1 MKQLILFA
9 CLSLLTFS
17 LNAQVFVDID
27 ATGSG
32 DGTSWADAYTN
43 LNDALLAAAAGSE
56 VWIADGTYT
65 TPDTASFFI
74 DKDLTVLGGFNGT
87 ETDASAADP
96 AANVTILSGDVN
108 GDDVQGSY
116 DSLSRV
122 DNQPVLLLSDTNAV
136 QTITI
141 NINGLTIQDGNVEG
155 FVDGNPLP
163 FTGGGVLILAR
174 ANISN
179 VTFRANHADF
189 GSAIGSALSGAGSV
203 LDNVTVTDNYTGG
216 GWVVNNNTI
225 ESISFTNSTFSGANE
240 GLVATGMIFS
250 TNSGTII
257 VDGCSFSDIATV
269 ARGAA
274 VSTQD
279 CADVQVRNTMV
290 NDTEADLGGGLY
302 LRNFDS
308 FGTETPGE
316 TLIENVIMSGIQSSR
331 WGGGVLLSQVN
342 STIRNVTISDVEA
355 QINGGLGG
363 GLYLQSNNDD
373 IPLTIDWEGVN
384 ISDVETNSTGAGI
397 FAFTNPD
404 YQVRLVNVT
413 VDNASAVGSGGGLY
427 LNGGGPALAEENVA
441 ILDNVTIN
449 NCVANATPT
458 NTGGFGG
465 GSIFFAQ
472 DINVSKSTFTNND
485 AAQER
490 GNGAGV
496 YAQGDN
502 ISVTVT
508 DSDFEGNRALSGS
521 GLAVF
526 GAGQT
531 TTVTN
536 STFDGN
542 GSTGE
547 ASHRGG
553 AMAFFHGAGSAVT
566 VDNVTMI
573 NNSVVADEFVSGGGA
588 IYASNITNDIGTIT
602 VSNSNIE
609 ANVCSGT
616 ANGGG
621 IYFVDATDGD
631 INNTDFVFNSA
642 NDGGALSSLLFEIPD
657 TVDNVP
663 MPFLPEFDVT
673 ISNALINNNSAGNQG
688 GAVVTQR
695 SMMNFTN
702 VAFANNE
709 VGGDGAGGGAIIF
722 NGNSPNVDGN
732 NDFESAAPS
741 VLTSA
746 IVNCSFFG
754 NRHSQSETGVGNAI
768 ALFQQQNPF
777 DATEF
782 SLTLTLQNNIFFQN
796 ADDETPIELEPAT
809 ADPATAFGTVNFVSN
824 GGNFFNVANGPNVDL
839 GMNGDIVDTDLIDAE
854 AIFEDPFEDESEFPL
869 LRPLYDPNDPDANP
883 LVGNAVTGGLLP
895 ATGIDGNPRGEDPE
909 IGAYEL
915 AWVLT
920 NVQDIEESGLDMS
933 FFPNPTAD
941 VLNIESRDA
950 TIQSYNVILTDAN
963 GRILRSNRYN
973 GTVNQIDFTTLPT
986 GVYNLQLEVNGSV
999 YSKQI
1004 VKQ

>member
-9 CLSLLTFS
+9 CLSLFTFG
-17 LNAQVFVDID
+17 LNAQVFVDTD
-27 ATGSG
+27 ATGAG

-87 ETDASAADP
+87 ETEASAADP
-96 AANVTILSGDVN
+96 ATNVTILSGDVN

-136 QTITI
+136 QTLTI

-155 FVDGNPLP
+155 YVDGSPLP
-163 FTGGGVLILAR
+163 FTGGGVLLLAR
-174 ANISN
+174 ANITN
-179 VTFRANHADF
+179 TIFRANHADF
-189 GSAIGSALSGAGSV
+189 GSAIGSALSGENSV
-203 LDNVTVTDNYTGG
+203 LDGITVADNYTGD
-216 GWVVNNNTI
+216 GWVVYNNTI
-225 ESISFTNSTFSGANE
+225 ANITYRNSTFSGANE
-240 GLVATGMIFS
+240 ETVASGMIFAV
-250 TNSGTII
+250 NAGTIVI
-257 VDGCSFSDIATV
+257 DGCAFSDIATT

-279 CADVQVRNTMV
+279 VADIQITNTTV
-290 NDTEADLGGGLY
+290 TDTEADLGGGLY

-308 FGTETPGE
+308 FGLDAPGE
-316 TLIENVIMSGIQSSR
+316 TLLDGVTLTGIKSSR
-331 WGGGVLLSQVN
+331 WGGAVLLSQVN
-342 STIRNVTISDVEA
+342 STIRNVDISDVEA
-355 QINGGLGG
+355 QIGGGLGG
-363 GLYLQSNNDD
+363 GLYLQSNADAGAL
-373 IPLTIDWEGVN
+373 PLTIDWENVN
-384 ISDVETNSTGAGI
+384 ISDVETSSTGGGI
-397 FAFTNPD
+397 FAFTDPD

-413 VDNASAVGSGGGLY
+413 VDNASAIGSGGGLY
-427 LNGGGPALAEENVA
+427 LNGGGPAPAPENVA
-441 ILDNVTIN
+441 ILDNVTIS
-449 NCVANATPT
+449 NCVANARPDGS
-458 NTGGFGG
+458 GGFGG

-472 DINVSKSTFTNND
+472 DVNISKSTFTDNS
-485 AAQER
+485 AAVEG

-496 YAQGDN
+496 YAQADN
-502 ISVTVT
+502 ISVTVS
-508 DSDFEGNRALSGS
+508 DSEFSGNRALSGS

-526 GAGQT
+526 GAGQM
-531 TTVTN
+531 TTVAN

-547 ASHRGG
+547 SSHRGG
-553 AMAFFHGAGSAVT
+553 AMAFFHGAGSSIT
-566 VDNVTMI
+566 IDNVEMI
-573 NNSVVADEFVSGGGA
+573 NNSVVADEFVSGGAA
-588 IYASNITNDIGTIT
+588 IYISNITNDVGAFSVT
-602 VSNSNIE
+602 NSNIE

-621 IYFVDATDGD
+621 IYFVDAVDGN
-631 INNTDFVFNSA
+631 ITNTDFVFNSA

-657 TVDNVP
+657 TVQGVP
-663 MPFLPEFDVT
+663 MPFLPEFNVT
-673 ISNALINNNSAGNQG
+673 VSNGLINNNSAGNQG

-732 NDFESAAPS
+732 NDFESAALS
-741 VLTSA
+741 VLTSE

-754 NRHSQSETGVGNAI
+754 NRHSQSDVGVGNSI
-768 ALFQQQNPF
+768 ALFQVQNPF
-777 DATEF
+777 DMTEQ
-782 SLTLTLQNNIFFQN
+782 SMTLTLQNNIFFQN
-796 ADDETPIELEPAT
+796 ADDEAPIELEPST
-809 ADPATAFGTVNFVSN
+809 DDPATAFGTVNFVSN
-824 GGNFFNVANGPNVDL
+824 GGNLFNVANGPNVDL
-839 GMNGDIVDTDLIDAE
+839 GMNGDIIDTDLIDAE
-854 AIFEDPFEDESEFPL
+854 EIFEDPFEDEAEFPL
-869 LRPLYDPNDPDANP
+869 LRPVVSETNP
-883 LVGNAVTGGLLP
+883 LIGGGTLGGLLP
-895 ATGIDGNPRGEDPE
+895 ATGIDGNPRGEEPE

-915 AWVLT
+915 EWSLT
-920 NVQDIEESGLDMS
+920 NVRDIEESGLDMS

-986 GVYNLQLEVNGSV
+986 GVYNLQLEVNGNV